1 MGATGAVST
10 GGEGGGSADRGVVV
24 RPIRVLYIAN
34 RGEIAARIARTA
46 RAMGIEPVA
55 AVTQGPDAVD
65 LLDPAGVVA
74 AALAAGADALHP
86 GYGFLSENAAFAD
99 AVAATGVRWVGPPAA
114 AIRAM
119 GDKAAARR
127 LAASLDVPTLP
138 GYDDPD
144 QSDTA
149 LTAAAARLG
158 LPLLVKPAAGGGGKG
173 MRAVRSLEVLG
184 DAIAGARR
192 EAKASFGDDRVILER
207 FVEGP
212 RHVEI
217 QVLFDEHGDGVHLG
231 ERDCSLQ
238 RRHQKILEESPSPAV
253 DAALRARMGAAAV
266 RLAAAVG
273 YASAGTVEF
282 LLDDHGAFSF
292 LEMNTRLQ
300 VEHPVTEAVTGRD
313 LVADQLRIAAGE
325 RLATVL
331 DTPPAPWSGSQPGS
345 DGAAP
350 GAASTDAG
358 LLTAAPSAELAAAA
372 VEVRLYAE
380 DPEAGFLPATGRVV
394 AVQWPAGSGI
404 RVDAGIA
411 AGDEVTG
418 RFDPMLAKL
427 VASGRTRADALDR
440 LAAALDDTV
449 VLGLTTNLRFLRWL
463 VRQPVVRDGQV
474 RIDTLERIW
483 PPDGWAEQTA
493 VPDRLW
499 AATAARLA
507 NTDAETA
514 VWAGGWRLNGPASVR
529 LVSDVEERTVVPAA
543 GVALRGAVER
553 GGTLFAD
560 HLGRSIPFRLAPP
573 PDSDAAR
580 RGSTA
585 ATAGG
590 SDVRAPMP
598 GAVLQVHVNVGDAV
612 EPGRPL
618 ATLEAMKM
626 EHVVVAPAAGTVA
639 AVAVAPGEQVTRG
652 QVLVVLSA

>member
-1 MGATGAVST
+1 MGATRAVSDA
-10 GGEGGGSADRGVVV
+10 GEGGGTDRAVVV
-24 RPIRVLYIAN
+24 RPIRILYIAN
-34 RGEIAARIARTA
+34 RGEIAGRIARTA
-46 RAMGIEPVA
+46 QAMGIDAVVA
-55 AVTQGPDAVD
+55 ATEGPEAVD
-65 LLDPAGVVA
+65 LLDPAAVVA
-74 AALAAGADALHP
+74 RALAAGADALHP

-99 AVAATGVRWVGPPAA
+99 AVATSGIRWVGPPAA

-127 LAASLDVPTLP
+127 LAVSLDVPTLP
-138 GYDDPD
+138 GYDDRD
-144 QSDTA
+144 QSDAA
-149 LTAAAARLG
+149 LTTAAARLG
-158 LPLLVKPAAGGGGKG
+158 VPLLVKPAAGGGGKG
-173 MRAVRSLEVLG
+173 MRVVRSLETLG
-184 DAIAGARR
+184 DALAGARR
-192 EAKASFGDDRVILER
+192 EAMASFGDDRLILER
-207 FVEGP
+207 FVAGP

-217 QVLFDEHGDGVHLG
+217 QLLFDEHGDGVHFG

-253 DAALRARMGAAAV
+253 DARLRARMGAAAV

-282 LLDDHGAFSF
+282 LLDDRGAFSF

-300 VEHPVTEAVTGRD
+300 VEHPVTEAVSGRD

-331 DTPPAPWSGSQPGS
+331 ETPPPPWTRSQSGSG
-345 DGAAP
+345 GATP
-350 GAASTDAG
+350 GAALTDAG
-358 LLTAAPSAELAAAA
+358 LLTAASSAERAAAS

-394 AVQWPAGSGI
+394 AAQWPAGAGI

-427 VASGRTRADALDR
+427 IASGRTRAEALDR

-449 VLGLTTNLRFLRWL
+449 VLGLTTNLQFLRWV

-493 VPDRLW
+493 VPDDLW
-499 AATAARLA
+499 AAAAARLA
-507 NTDAETA
+507 NTDAGTA
-514 VWAGGWRLNGPASVR
+514 AWTGGWRLNGPASVR
-529 LVSDVEERTVVPAA
+529 LVSDGEERTVVPAA
-543 GVALRGAVER
+543 GGDPLRDPEVD
-553 GGTLFAD
+553 GTLFAD

-573 PDSDAAR
+573 PDVDAAR

-585 ATAGG
+585 AAAGG

-639 AVAVAPGEQVTRG
+639 AVAVTPGEQVTRG